1 MPTTIFGMKQV
12 GQVAEEGQWYQV
24 MRSAEPVIANQGVA
38 AAPSV
43 LTYDDLQA
51 PEYSEHQ
58 AAVVS
63 PPSNVNTSPVI

>member
-24 MRSAEPVIANQGVA
+24 MRSSEPIIANQGMLA
-38 AAPSV
+38 ALSV

-51 PEYSEHQ
+51 PE
-58 AAVVS
+58 
-63 PPSNVNTSPVI
+63 